1 MASLKARIITI
12 HDIEDNWNLCPTF
25 IPKRGEIVVYDRD
38 ANNDSARIKIG
49 DGVTTVTELPFLSD
63 SILGDA
69 VTWDGETGYIDSG
82 EISSYK

>member
-1 MASLKARIITI
+1 MSSLKARIVQT

-25 IPKRGEIVVYDRD
+25 IPKRGEIIVYDRD
-38 ANNDSARIKIG
+38 PNNDSARIKIG
-49 DGVTTVTELPFLSD
+49 DGVTTVVELPFLSD

-69 VTWDGETGYIDSG
+69 VVWDGGIGYVDSG